1 MRKQPVRQPR
11 AASGKT
17 ICTQSAVFAKKFKQN
32 ARGIV
37 PGAEKEFLLQ
47 KPVDFLRGS
56 PYDETKIKGHM
67 TDGTVEI
74 YHMEYDQ

>member
-1 MRKQPVRQPR
+1 MRKRPVRQPR

-37 PGAEKEFLLQ
+37 PGAEKENLPQ

-56 PYDETKIKGHM
+56 PYDETKIEGHM